1 MEDKAVIKVVW
12 ISKIKGKNDK
22 SDSFL
27 SEILGYTLHLRCLF
41 E

>member
-12 ISKIKGKNDK
+12 ISKIKDKNDK

-27 SEILGYTLHLRCLF
+27 SVILGYMLH
-41 E
+41 